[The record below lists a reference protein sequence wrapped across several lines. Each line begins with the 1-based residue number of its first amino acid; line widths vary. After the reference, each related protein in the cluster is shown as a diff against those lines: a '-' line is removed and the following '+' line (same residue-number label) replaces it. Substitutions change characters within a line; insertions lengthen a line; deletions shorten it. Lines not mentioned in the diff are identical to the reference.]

1 MLPTTVIKISKTRTL
16 LPKRQTV
23 IGECWGIF
31 VMLFLEKANVY
42 FIETISFSIEKI
54 FLLTKKDFSYILKKL
69 VYEKVWDFIVVS
81 RYLGSVF

>member
-1 MLPTTVIKISKTRTL
+1 
-16 LPKRQTV
+16 
-23 IGECWGIF
+23 
-31 VMLFLEKANVY
+31 MLFLEKANVY
-42 FIETISFSIEKI
+42 FIETISFSIENI